1 MAATATDAATALL
14 DSVETALS
22 ETLLLHRDAPPRLI
36 EACRHA
42 VLGGGKRL
50 RPLLCLRCC
59 EAVGGRGADAL
70 PAACAVELVH
80 CFSLVHD
87 DLPALDDDDLR
98 RGRPTVHRAFDE
110 ATAILAGDY
119 LMGLAFETLLGH
131 ARHGARLAAELA
143 TATNRMIVGQ
153 VWDTLGETR
162 EGLPAAAQLRRIHRD
177 KTGALIL
184 GACRLGAICGGADEE
199 ALAAITTFGDAAG
212 EMFQAVDDLLDETQ
226 STEHLGK
233 ASGKD
238 REAGKLTHPAVH
250 GLDGTRAAIE
260 ALRVRAIEALRPFEG
275 AGEPL
280 AALAEQLAA
289 RTR

>member
-1 MAATATDAATALL
+1 MTAAATDAAAALL
-14 DSVETALS
+14 DSIEAALS
-22 ETLLLHRDAPPRLI
+22 EALLLHEDAPPRLI

-50 RPLLCLRCC
+50 RPLLCVRCA
-59 EAVGGRGADAL
+59 EAVGGSAADAL
-70 PAACAVELVH
+70 SAACAVELVH

-119 LMGLAFETLLGH
+119 LMGLAFETLLRH
-131 ARHGARLAAELA
+131 PRHGARLAAELA

-162 EGLPAAAQLRRIHRD
+162 EALPAAVQLQRIHRD
-177 KTGALIL
+177 KTGALIV
-184 GACRLGAICGGADEE
+184 GACRLGAICGGADEQD
-199 ALAAITTFGDAAG
+199 LAAITAFGTAAG

-238 REAGKLTHPAVH
+238 RDAGKLTYPAVH
-250 GLDGTRAAIE
+250 GLDGTKAAIE
-260 ALRVRAIEALRPFEG
+260 TLRNRAIEALRPFG
-275 AGEPL
+275 AAGEPL
-280 AALAEQLAA
+280 MVLAEQLAA